1 MSYNTDSRSFLKFFS
16 LDRAIALITIVF
28 YGNDFNHI
36 AIIAGSEIFH
46 QLFVSNI
53 EHSKKDSQLV
63 ELIISIA
70 KKLNVLVVAEG
81 AETKEQ
87 LSKLKEMGCE
97 IVQGYCFSRP
107 VTADEF
113 EKPLLKDHT
122 IKIRRFK

>member
-1 MSYNTDSRSFLKFFS
+1 MDDFGTGYSSLNMLSAMPIDILKM
-16 LDRAIALITIVF
+16 DRT
-28 YGNDFNHI
+28 
-36 AIIAGSEIFH
+36 
-46 QLFVSNI
+46 FVSNI

-81 AETKEQ
+81 VETKEQ

-97 IVQGYCFSRP
+97 IVQGYYFSRP

-113 EKPLLKDHT
+113 EKT
-122 IKIRRFK
+122 IIEKSYNQN